1 MNNSDFL
8 QKVQKLKD
16 SGTLTPGKVAEM
28 QPGSKLNIVFD
39 IDHTLIFAIDK
50 NYAPNLDKHQFDGYA
65 EIKTIRMGK
74 YNN

>member
-28 QPGSKLNIVFD
+28 QPDSKLNIVFD

-50 NYAPNLDKHQFDGYA
+50 QMFPRLDQV
-65 EIKTIRMGK
+65 
-74 YNN
+74 